1 MEGGFQM
8 KKPLEVFKYLI
19 INCETL
25 DEFLEDLP
33 ETSQLVS
40 ELYDALDHYI
50 DYQDS
55 NTLDKNSPRVL
66 YKIYRKEV
74 MQCWNKEEPE

>member
-1 MEGGFQM
+1 M

-40 ELYDALDHYI
+40 ELYDALDHYLH
-50 DYQDS
+50 YQDS
-55 NTLDKNSPRVL
+55 NTLDKDFQR
-66 YKIYRKEV
+66 KIYEDYREEV
-74 MQCWNKEEPE
+74 MQSWNKEEPK